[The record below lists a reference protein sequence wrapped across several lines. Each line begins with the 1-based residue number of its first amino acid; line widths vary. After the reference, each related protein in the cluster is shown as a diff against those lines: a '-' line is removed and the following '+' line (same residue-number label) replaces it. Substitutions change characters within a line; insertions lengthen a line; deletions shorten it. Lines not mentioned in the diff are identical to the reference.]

1 MENILVKLLKPFI
14 TLLFPKPLSIVP
26 IVPLIA
32 GGVQAAIAGGAT
44 ATAAGAGIAGLAGAA
59 GGAAAGGG
67 ILSKIGGVLKGKGAE
82 ALMGAL
88 GTAQEF
94 SAGRKSRQAE
104 AIDIPLRSLEIERLK
119 EEAGKIRR
127 DIRTGARFQPFV
139 TQAQQLA
146 TQQFRGALQA
156 GGSGG
161 ATIKAQQR
169 AATGVQSQLARLVA
183 ASVPQELAA
192 FSQEAQL
199 GQLQEQRALEIQMLK
214 RAQLLAEAAQRR
226 KGSQANILA
235 ALAGI
240 VPTGSVATGTAET
253 T

>member
-1 MENILVKLLKPFI
+1 MELLNIILDFFQSHGDVNLAVLPI
-14 TLLFPKPLSIVP
+14 LFPAITSL
-26 IVPLIA
+26 A
-32 GGVQAAIAGGAT
+32 GTAA
-44 ATAAGAGIAGLAGAA
+44 ATAATGAGVGA
-59 GGAAAGGG
+59 AAAGGG
-67 ILSKIGGVLKGKGAE
+67 ILSTLGGLLKGKGAE
-82 ALMGAL
+82 ALQGVLGLGQSIGA
-88 GTAQEF
+88 GA
-94 SAGRKSRQAE
+94 KSRQAE

-119 EEAGKIRR
+119 EEAQGIRR

-139 TQAQQLA
+139 TEAKQLA

-169 AATGVQSQLARLVA
+169 AAMGVQSQLAKLVA

-192 FSQEAQL
+192 FQQEAQL
-199 GQLQEQRALEIQMLK
+199 GQLQEQRALELQMLK

-240 VPTGSVATGTAET
+240 VPTGSVASQTATTEET
-253 T
+253 AT